1 MSSTLVAVL
10 AIVTTS
16 SAAEPG
22 DAPRRPEPPPAPRV
36 MPKPPAP
43 RRAAPPPA
51 PSRPEPPPAPKP
63 PAPPAPSASAEAESN
78 VTDHERVLDRIGV
91 GWFGVSNVMVGTEG
105 DTLVAPTL
113 GARFWLDGT
122 MGVDVALGLVV
133 GTSGGE
139 RMTPVTT
146 MDVEGPST
154 FGILGHAGLPL
165 AFHSSEHYTFLVIP
179 EVNVGFGRIKDTV
192 GGGTTSSERSQTGLR
207 LEVGARAGAE
217 IQFGFIGV
225 PELALEAS
233 VGVRVSHQRLRR
245 AIGDEDVLRVSAT
258 GLQTLSVN
266 DPWDF
271 FRSTVAARYYF

>member
-22 DAPRRPEPPPAPRV
+22 DAPRRPDPPPAPRV
-36 MPKPPAP
+36 MPKPAPP
-43 RRAAPPPA
+43 RRASPPPA
-51 PSRPEPPPAPKP
+51 PRPPDPPPAPK
-63 PAPPAPSASAEAESN
+63 ASPVVAAEVSK
-78 VTDHERVLDRIGV
+78 TDHESVVERIGV
-91 GWFGVSNVMVGTEG
+91 GWFGVSNVMVGTDGE
-105 DTLVAPTL
+105 TLVAPTL
-113 GARFWLDGT
+113 GARYWIDSGL
-122 MGVDVALGLVV
+122 GVDAAIGLTV

-139 RMTPVTT
+139 RTTPVSTT
-146 MDVEGPST
+146 DVEGPNV
-154 FGILGHAGLPL
+154 FGILGHLGLPL

-179 EVNVGFGRIKDTV
+179 EVNIGYGRIKDTV
-192 GGGTTSSERSQTGLR
+192 GGGTSEERVQTGVR
-207 LEVGARAGAE
+207 FEVGARAGAE

-233 VGVRVSHQRLRR
+233 VGVRLAHQRLRR
-245 AIGDEDVLRVSAT
+245 SVGDADVLRLSAT
-258 GLQTLSVN
+258 GLSTLSVN